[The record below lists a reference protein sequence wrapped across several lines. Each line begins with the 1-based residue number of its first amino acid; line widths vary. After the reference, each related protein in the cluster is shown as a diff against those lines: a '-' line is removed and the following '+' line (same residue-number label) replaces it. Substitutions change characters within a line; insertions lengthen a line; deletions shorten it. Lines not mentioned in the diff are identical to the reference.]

1 VALLN
6 APLRDQLHT
15 VFAGLPHRVTLRL
28 FVTPACTTCE
38 EARELVEELASAS
51 DGKIGIEV
59 YDLAAHPPEAT
70 LYRIDKAP
78 ASAGCREP

>member
-1 VALLN
+1 
-6 APLRDQLHT
+6 
-15 VFAGLPHRVTLRL
+15 
-28 FVTPACTTCE
+28 
-38 EARELVEELASAS
+38 LASAS